1 MSTEKIKS
9 EVVELASAS
18 KRMTNTIPDRQL
30 QVLSLEIEE
39 DFGGD
44 PYNRTGQFC
53 IVDLKN
59 KGQ

>member
-30 QVLSLEIEE
+30 QVLSLEIE
-39 DFGGD
+39 
-44 PYNRTGQFC
+44 
-53 IVDLKN
+53 
-59 KGQ
+59 